1 MSDDKRKRSAAT
13 SEGNDSST
21 KRKQTTKINQGINPI
36 NKDGL
41 SECFHKIK
49 TSLYLSLAPIY
60 SKTPLEGL
68 KSQHLDNM
76 IMKHFA
82 PANGV
87 VIGYDNLKL
96 SDEHSYNAGGNNNE
110 DDDEEET
117 QFITAKLNA
126 HSPFAFFWI
135 NVDLLVW
142 RPSIGDVVEGLIYMQ
157 SPSHIGLLINDT
169 FNASIKK
176 NFIPE
181 NWEFI
186 PNQLDE
192 FQDEN
197 QDDEE
202 NNSKSK
208 KFQSL
213 GQWNDENNMPI
224 DGKIKFT
231 IRRIHT
237 SGRVVSVE
245 GSLIKPGSELEAK
258 PVTPGQIGKKI
269 TFNDDLPILN
279 SVPDDVKQD
288 VPTYDVGKSS
298 DNEEVVAENSSSDD
312 NSDSD

>member
-1 MSDDKRKRSAAT
+1 MSEVTRKRSAV
-13 SEGNDSST
+13 SSDSYNSHS
-21 KRKQTTKINQGINPI
+21 KRKQINKISKSVNPV

-41 SECFHKIK
+41 SECFRKIK
-49 TSLYLSLAPIY
+49 TTLYLSLAPIY
-60 SKTPLEGL
+60 TKTPLEGI
-68 KSQHLDNM
+68 KSQHLDSM

-96 SDEHSYNAGGNNNE
+96 GDEHLDQDKTNV
-110 DDDEEET
+110 
-117 QFITAKLNA
+117 IAKINP

-142 RPSIGDVVEGLIYMQ
+142 CPSVGDVVEGLIYMQ

-181 NWEFI
+181 NWTFI

-192 FQDEN
+192 FEN
-197 QDDEE
+197 QDDENE
-202 NNSKSK
+202 DGHK
-208 KFQSL
+208 KIQSL
-213 GQWNDENNMPI
+213 GQWVDEKEIPI
-224 DGKIKFT
+224 DGKIQFT

-245 GSLIKPGSELEAK
+245 GSLIKPGSELEAL
-258 PVTPGQIGKKI
+258 PVTPGQGKKI
-269 TFNDDLPILN
+269 VFDDSALDTI
-279 SVPDDVKQD
+279 VPEEAKADI
-288 VPTYDVGKSS
+288 PTYDNNNSS
-298 DNEEVVAENSSSDD
+298 DSENEDGEVVAQDSSSEDD
-312 NSDSD
+312 DSDSD

>member
-1 MSDDKRKRSAAT
+1 MSEVTRKRSAV
-13 SEGNDSST
+13 SSDSYGSQTT
-21 KRKQTTKINQGINPI
+21 KRKQTSKISESANPV
-36 NKDGL
+36 NKKDGL
-41 SECFHKIK
+41 SECFKKIK

-60 SKTPLEGL
+60 TNKPLEGI
-68 KSQHLDNM
+68 KAQHLDSM

-96 SDEHSYNAGGNNNE
+96 SEEHYGKDEN
-110 DDDEEET
+110 DD
-117 QFITAKLNA
+117 QVVVAKLNA

-135 NVDLLVW
+135 NVELLVW
-142 RPSIGDVVEGLIYMQ
+142 CPSVGDVVEGLIYMQ

-181 NWEFI
+181 NWTFI
-186 PNQLDE
+186 PNQADE
-192 FQDEN
+192 FEEDNNNNE
-197 QDDEE
+197 DDQ
-202 NNSKSK
+202 NTGSK

-213 GQWNDENNMPI
+213 GQWVDENEIPI

-245 GSLIKPGSELEAK
+245 GSLIKPGSELEAL
-258 PVTPGQIGKKI
+258 PVTPGLNKKI
-269 TFNDDLPILN
+269 VFEDSALDTI
-279 SVPDDVKQD
+279 VPDEVKEE
-288 VPTYDVGKSS
+288 VPTYDNANSS
-298 DNEEVVAENSSSDD
+298 DEDDEVVAQNSSSEDD
-312 NSDSD
+312 DSDSD